1 MCGDGVGMGNNA
13 AGTGGDGDRWEKN
26 HAGTG
31 GDGVSVDFA
40 GRGWGHISVPMQLSI
55 AAANAGQ
62 QRVLSGRRATSK
74 SPLLTVLIPRINSI
88 LCVKCLKWVYK
99 RCSGIKGKLTSNV
112 DFRRRRSLKEGL
124 VGTVLQR
131 G

>member
-40 GRGWGHISVPMQLSI
+40 GRGWGHISVPMQLSNPKDI
-55 AAANAGQ
+55 
-62 QRVLSGRRATSK
+62 
-74 SPLLTVLIPRINSI
+74 
-88 LCVKCLKWVYK
+88 
-99 RCSGIKGKLTSNV
+99 
-112 DFRRRRSLKEGL
+112 SL
-124 VGTVLQR
+124 
-131 G
+131 

>member
-1 MCGDGVGMGNNA
+1 MEITNA
-13 AGTGGDGDRWEKN
+13 QSAGLRCFVAAE
-26 HAGTG
+26 
-31 GDGVSVDFA
+31 
-40 GRGWGHISVPMQLSI
+40 RI

-62 QRVLSGRRATSK
+62 QRVLSGRRAASK
-74 SPLLTVLIPRINSI
+74 SPLLTVLIPRSNSI

-112 DFRRRRSLKEGL
+112 DFRRRRGLKEGL